1 MPPSKSEKFTNE
13 FVILFGFFGGL
24 FTRVGVDPETEL
36 IKAFLSILEPFV
48 PIMKQA
54 NPWIVILITI
64 VLTVLSVLGA
74 YSLGGRLGL
83 VAVACAWVGGYV
95 IIGDST
101 QAIIGVFLLI
111 IALLIGMYVIDQK

>member
-1 MPPSKSEKFTNE
+1 MPSSKSEKFTNE

-36 IKAFLSILEPFV
+36 IKAFLSILESFV
-48 PIMKQA
+48 PTVKQF

-74 YSLGGRLGL
+74 YSLGGWVGL
-83 VAVACAWVGGYV
+83 VAVAFAWVGGYI

-111 IALLIGMYVIDQK
+111 IALLIGMYVTDQK